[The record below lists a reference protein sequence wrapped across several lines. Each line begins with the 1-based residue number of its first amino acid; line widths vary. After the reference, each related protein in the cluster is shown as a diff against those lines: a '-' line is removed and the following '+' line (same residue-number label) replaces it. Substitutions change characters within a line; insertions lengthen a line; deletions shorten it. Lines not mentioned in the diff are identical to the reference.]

1 MAAAWEEN
9 TMRKLIGLCFLSAT
23 LLATSAHAQG
33 IFIDRGD
40 PSAISATANG
50 AFIKNAYGGGVG
62 ASWSYRGVFDTGA
75 DLTFL
80 KFNGGNNKNLSGLIV
95 APFVTWHAMRSEE
108 DEMPISV
115 SLTLGVQ
122 RDLYFGNSPVANPE
136 GWAGWIGP
144 SVYRR
149 FELSSSLTF
158 VPEALVAYTFRMTRY
173 YSSALDQTSANLRD
187 GSGASGY
194 TTDSKHDARVLLRPN
209 LMLKAGNTRYI
220 IQPYV
225 GWLGDV
231 AFGGN
236 VGALF

>member
-1 MAAAWEEN
+1 
-9 TMRKLIGLCFLSAT
+9 MRKLIGLCFLSAT

-62 ASWSYRGVFDTGA
+62 ASWSYRGVFDAGA

-80 KFNGGNNKNLSGLIV
+80 KYNAGTNKNLSSIVV
-95 APFVTWHAMRSEE
+95 APFATWHFLRAEE
-108 DEMPISV
+108 DEMPISA
-115 SLTLGVQ
+115 SLTLGAQ
-122 RDLYFGNSPVANPE
+122 RDIYFGNSPLASPE
-136 GWAGWIGP
+136 GFALWGGG

-149 FELSSSLTF
+149 FELSTSLTF
-158 VPEALVAYTFRMTRY
+158 VPEAFVGYEFRMTRY
-173 YSSALDQTSANLRD
+173 YTSALDQNSGNLRD

-194 TTDSKHDARVLLRPN
+194 STETKNIPRVLLRPN
-209 LMLKAGNTRYI
+209 LMIKAGNTRYVV
-220 IQPYV
+220 QPYV

-236 VGALF
+236 IGALF